1 MRLEVPDR
9 VSTSTQPF
17 PRRARRQ
24 QGWWVPWALLGLLV
38 AVGLAVFAGRSL
50 STGDRP
56 ARPELQRVLDGL
68 VTGPDRVAPGATAYV
83 AGPHGVW
90 LGSAGVA
97 DVRAGTAMPVDA
109 RMRLESVSKIY
120 TATVVLRLAQEG
132 RLSLGDTVERWLP
145 GILPY
150 GDEITVR
157 QLLTMRSG
165 LIDTNDL
172 GRRPA
177 FYLARVGDTRLRAQL
192 NSLARRISAN
202 PALEVSPVWWIRWAA
217 WQPLLFPPGSA
228 SHYSNVGYEV
238 LGLIAVRAAGAPL
251 GRLYRERIFA
261 PLGLEDTAYDP
272 QGPIAGPHVRGYLLA
287 SGRAPIDVTDR
298 HVAIGAG
305 GGLVSNAEET
315 AAFLRALMQGKLL
328 DHRWLVEMRGAGLW
342 YGGQPSGCAGPAYGW
357 SGGGNGYKTNVWV
370 SGDGS
375 RVAVLLLNGRA
386 GGSAQ
391 VFADASAGAALA
403 RLYCAA

>member
-1 MRLEVPDR
+1 M
-9 VSTSTQPF
+9 
-17 PRRARRQ
+17 
-24 QGWWVPWALLGLLV
+24 
-38 AVGLAVFAGRSL
+38 
-50 STGDRP
+50 
-56 ARPELQRVLDGL
+56 
-68 VTGPDRVAPGATAYV
+68 
-83 AGPHGVW
+83 
-90 LGSAGVA
+90 
-97 DVRAGTAMPVDA
+97 
-109 RMRLESVSKIY
+109 
-120 TATVVLRLAQEG
+120 
-132 RLSLGDTVERWLP
+132 
-145 GILPY
+145 
-150 GDEITVR
+150 
-157 QLLTMRSG
+157 
-165 LIDTNDL
+165 
-172 GRRPA
+172 
-177 FYLARVGDTRLRAQL
+177 
-192 NSLARRISAN
+192 
-202 PALEVSPVWWIRWAA
+202 
-217 WQPLLFPPGSA
+217 
-228 SHYSNVGYEV
+228 
-238 LGLIAVRAAGAPL
+238 LGLIAVRAAGTPL

>member
-1 MRLEVPDR
+1 M
-9 VSTSTQPF
+9 TSGVQSVLHRSRW
-17 PRRARRQ
+17 PRRRAAS
-24 QGWWVPWALLGLLV
+24 P
-38 AVGLAVFAGRSL
+38 LAVLVLGVVLAIAVLAVQRTASSGHGQAS
-50 STGDRP
+50 
-56 ARPELQRVLDGL
+56 RPELQRVLDGL

-90 LGSAGVA
+90 LGSAGVGDA
-97 DVRAGTAMPVDA
+97 RSGKTMPVDA

-120 TATVVLRLAQEG
+120 TATVVLRLARDG

-228 SHYSNVGYEV
+228 SHYSNIGYEV
-238 LGLIAVRAAGAPL
+238 LGLIAARAAGAPL
-251 GRLYRERIFA
+251 ARLYREHIFA
-261 PLGLEDTAYDP
+261 PLGLEHSAYDP
-272 QGPIAGPHVRGYLLA
+272 QGPISGPHAHGYLLA
-287 SGRAPIDVTDR
+287 SGGAQIDVTDR
-298 HVAIGAG
+298 HAAIGAG
-305 GGLVSNAEET
+305 GGIVSNAEET

-357 SGGGNGYKTNVWV
+357 SGGDNGYKTNVWV

-391 VFADASAGAALA
+391 VFADGSAGAALA

>member
-90 LGSAGVA
+90 LGSAGVG
-97 DVRAGTAMPVDA
+97 DVRAGKAMPVDA

-177 FYLARVGDTRLRAQL
+177 FYLARVARHAAEGAAELACAAHLREPRARGLPRLVDPLGGMAAAPLPTRQRVALLEHRLRG
-192 NSLARRISAN
+192 ARADRRPRCRHSAR
-202 PALEVSPVWWIRWAA
+202 PALP
-217 WQPLLFPPGSA
+217 
-228 SHYSNVGYEV
+228 
-238 LGLIAVRAAGAPL
+238 
-251 GRLYRERIFA
+251 
-261 PLGLEDTAYDP
+261 
-272 QGPIAGPHVRGYLLA
+272 
-287 SGRAPIDVTDR
+287 
-298 HVAIGAG
+298 
-305 GGLVSNAEET
+305 
-315 AAFLRALMQGKLL
+315 
-328 DHRWLVEMRGAGLW
+328 
-342 YGGQPSGCAGPAYGW
+342 
-357 SGGGNGYKTNVWV
+357 
-370 SGDGS
+370 
-375 RVAVLLLNGRA
+375 
-386 GGSAQ
+386 
-391 VFADASAGAALA
+391 
-403 RLYCAA
+403 